1 MDSELIERK
10 PVKRPHGQVVGTA
23 IVDSKLLCEIV
34 QRIEGM
40 AGIEAFPF
48 LAMAA
53 LDFAVMAR
61 GIRTNGLVPNAQLGS
76 SLLKH
81 CWQITFAAGEA
92 NDKLGAAD
100 DAGVQSCPGMDFCGA
115 CLG

>member
-1 MDSELIERK
+1 MQILLFQYPSFITFVKKRLNAIVGLSNKLDSELIGKK

-23 IVDSKLLCEIV
+23 IVDGNLLCEIV

-40 AGIEAFPF
+40 AEIEAFPV

-61 GIRTNGLVPNAQLGS
+61 GIRT
-76 SLLKH
+76 
-81 CWQITFAAGEA
+81 
-92 NDKLGAAD
+92 AD
-100 DAGVQSCPGMDFCGA
+100 DAGVQSCPGLDFCGA
-115 CLG
+115 CPG